1 MTRGQHRGA
10 FAVEAIEGPRFEL
23 AIERLTSGRAFE
35 FQDVAFRIDDDGSLV
50 CIVDSSWRIDNISVE
65 TATKDL
71 EEGRG
76 ALEYLLGAAPAFS
89 SAVRGRPVRYELIE
103 DYGNG
108 SVLLCTKENE
118 TLVWANGLPKNA
130 G

>member
-1 MTRGQHRGA
+1 MTRGQRRGA
-10 FAVEAIEGPRFEL
+10 FNVDAVEGPRFEL
-23 AIERLTSGRAFE
+23 AIELLTSGRAFE
-35 FQDVAFRIDDDGSLV
+35 FHDVTFRTDDGGALL
-50 CIVDSSWRIDNISVE
+50 CIVDSSWGVGDTTPE

-71 EEGRG
+71 EEGRV
-76 ALEYLLGAAPAFS
+76 ALEYLLEAAPAFA

-108 SVLLCTKENE
+108 SVLICTKVDDAI
-118 TLVWANGLPKNA
+118 VWAHGLPKSA